1 VTTDAGRGVRAIQEV
16 TAAALPRLIVTSG
29 EPAGIGP
36 DLCLAIAE
44 RDWPCDLVV
53 AADIELL
60 KQRAGQLQLG
70 IQLLPYSSTGA
81 RTTHERGMLRVLHVP
96 TAELVHPGVLNPANA
111 AYVLKLLDAAADGC
125 SSGEFDAMVTAPV
138 QKSVINDAGVAFSG
152 HTEYLAQHLDKGTTG
167 GVYPVM
173 MLANSNLRVAL
184 ATTHLPIQQ
193 VSAAITDELLT
204 KVIRIL
210 DRDLRTRFG
219 LATPRILVCGLNPH
233 AGESGHLGREEIEV
247 IAPTLDRLRREGLN
261 LTGPAPA
268 DTAFTP
274 HMLEQADAVLAMFHD
289 QGLPVI
295 KYAGFGDAVNIT
307 LGLPIVR
314 TSVDHGTALS
324 LAGTGQA
331 DASSLVAALQMALRM
346 THASTSQ
353 TIRPALPA

>member
-1 VTTDAGRGVRAIQEV
+1 MTGTP
-16 TAAALPRLIVTSG
+16 PRLIVTSG

-60 KQRAGQLQLG
+60 QQRAGQLQLG
-70 IQLLPYSSTGA
+70 VQLVPYSPQ
-81 RTTHERGMLRVLHVP
+81 RTAHKAGTLRVLHVP
-96 TAELVHPGVLNPANA
+96 TAMPVRAGTLDSANA
-111 AYVLKLLDAAADGC
+111 NYVLKLLDVAADGC
-125 SSGEFDAMVTAPV
+125 MSGEFDGMVTAPV
-138 QKSVINDAGVAFSG
+138 QKSVINDAGVPFSG
-152 HTEYLAQHLDKGTTG
+152 HTEYLAERTG
-167 GVYPVM
+167 NVYPVM

-193 VSAAITDELLT
+193 VSAAITPELLT

-219 LATPRILVCGLNPH
+219 LPAPRILVCGLNPH
-233 AGESGHLGREEIEV
+233 AGESGHLGREEIDV
-247 IAPTLDRLRREGLN
+247 IAPTLERLRGEGITLM
-261 LTGPAPA
+261 GPAPA

-274 HMLEQADAVLAMFHD
+274 HMLQQADAVLAMFHD

-331 DASSLVAALQMALRM
+331 DASSLMTAIETALRM

>member
-1 VTTDAGRGVRAIQEV
+1 VTTRSH
-16 TAAALPRLIVTSG
+16 RLIITAG

-36 DLCLAIAE
+36 DLCLAIAS
-44 RDWPCDLVV
+44 RDWPFDLVV

-70 IQLLPYSSTGA
+70 VQLLHYSSD
-81 RTTHERGMLRVLHVP
+81 TTHQPGTLRVLHVP
-96 TAELVHPGVLNPANA
+96 TAKPVRAGVLDPANA
-111 AYVLKLLDAAADGC
+111 HYVLKLLDVAADGC
-125 SSGEFDAMVTAPV
+125 LSGEFDAMVTAPV
-138 QKSVINDAGVAFSG
+138 QKSVINDAGVSFSG
-152 HTEYLAQHLDKGTTG
+152 HTEYLAERTG

-173 MLANSNLRVAL
+173 MLANADLRVAL
-184 ATTHLPIQQ
+184 ATTHLPLQQ

-210 DRDLRTRFG
+210 DHDLRTRFG
-219 LATPRILVCGLNPH
+219 LSPARILVCGLNPH
-233 AGESGHLGREEIEV
+233 AGESGHLGREEIDV
-247 IAPTLDRLRREGLN
+247 IAPTLDRLRKEGLT
-261 LTGPAPA
+261 LIGPAPA

-295 KYAGFGDAVNIT
+295 KYAGFGDVVNIT

-331 DASSLVAALQMALRM
+331 DASSLITAIAMAQRM

>member
-1 VTTDAGRGVRAIQEV
+1 MTTAPPA
-16 TAAALPRLIVTSG
+16 RLIVTSG

-36 DLCLAIAE
+36 DLCLAIAG

-53 AADIELL
+53 AADMELL
-60 KQRAGQLQLG
+60 KERAGQLQLD
-70 IQLLPYSSTGA
+70 IQLVPYSST
-81 RTTHERGMLRVLHVP
+81 RTVHQPGTLRVLHVP
-96 TAELVHPGVLNPANA
+96 TAKPVRLGVLDPANA
-111 AYVLKLLDAAADGC
+111 PYVLKLLDLAADGC

-138 QKSVINDAGVAFSG
+138 QKSVINDAGVPFSG
-152 HTEYLAQHLDKGTTG
+152 HTEYLAERTG
-167 GVYPVM
+167 GAYPVM
-173 MLANSNLRVAL
+173 MLANSDMRVAL

-210 DRDLRTRFG
+210 DHDLRTRFG
-219 LATPRILVCGLNPH
+219 LAAPRIVVCGLNPH
-233 AGESGHLGREEIEV
+233 AGESGHLGREEIDV
-247 IAPTLDRLRREGLN
+247 IAPTLERLREEGLT
-261 LTGPAPA
+261 LIGPAPA

-274 HMLEQADAVLAMFHD
+274 HMLDQADAVLAMFHD

-295 KYAGFGDAVNIT
+295 KYAGFHDAVNIT

-331 DASSLVAALQMALRM
+331 DESSLVAAIQMALRM
-346 THASTSQ
+346 THAPTSQ

>member
-1 VTTDAGRGVRAIQEV
+1 VTTEAGRGVDAIKEV

-44 RDWPCDLVV
+44 HDWRCDLVV

-60 KQRAGQLQLG
+60 KQRAGQLQLD
-70 IQLLPYSSTGA
+70 IQIRPYSSKA
-81 RTTHERGMLRVLHVP
+81 PRAIHERGMLRVLHVP
-96 TAELVHPGVLNPANA
+96 TAAPVRPGVLNPANA
-111 AYVLKLLDAAADGC
+111 GYVLKLLDAAADGC

-138 QKSVINDAGVAFSG
+138 QKSVINDAGVPFSG
-152 HTEYLAQHLDKGTTG
+152 HTEYLAQHLDKGTG
-167 GVYPVM
+167 AAYPVM

-193 VSAAITDELLT
+193 VSAAITEELLS

-219 LATPRILVCGLNPH
+219 LTAPRILVCGLNPH

-247 IAPTLDRLRREGLN
+247 IAPTLDRLRGEGLN

-274 HMLEQADAVLAMFHD
+274 HMLERADAVLAMFHD

-331 DASSLVAALQMALRM
+331 DASSLVAAIQMALRM

>member
-1 VTTDAGRGVRAIQEV
+1 
-16 TAAALPRLIVTSG
+16 LIVTSG

-36 DLCLAIAE
+36 DLCLAIAG
-44 RDWPCDLVV
+44 RDWFFDLVI

-60 KQRAGQLQLG
+60 RQRAGQLQLDV
-70 IQLLPYSSTGA
+70 QLLPYVPA
-81 RTTHERGMLRVLHVP
+81 APRTAHKRGTLRVLHVP
-96 TAELVHPGVLNPANA
+96 TAVPVRAGTLDAANA
-111 AYVLKLLDAAADGC
+111 DYVLKLLNAAADGC
-125 SSGEFDAMVTAPV
+125 IVGEFDAMVTAPV
-138 QKSVINDAGVAFSG
+138 QKSVINDAGVPFSG
-152 HTEYLAQHLDKGTTG
+152 HTEYLAERSG
-167 GVYPVM
+167 GAYPVM
-173 MLANSNLRVAL
+173 MLANTNLRVAL
-184 ATTHLPIQQ
+184 ATTHLPLQQ

-210 DRDLRTRFG
+210 DHDLRIRFD
-219 LATPRILVCGLNPH
+219 LPNPRILVCGLNPH

-247 IAPTLDRLRREGLN
+247 IAPTLERLRREGMSLI
-261 LTGPAPA
+261 GPAPA
-268 DTAFTP
+268 DTAFTT

-331 DASSLVAALQMALRM
+331 DASSLVAAIQMALRM
-346 THASTSQ
+346 THAPSQ
-353 TIRPALPA
+353 KKIRPALPA